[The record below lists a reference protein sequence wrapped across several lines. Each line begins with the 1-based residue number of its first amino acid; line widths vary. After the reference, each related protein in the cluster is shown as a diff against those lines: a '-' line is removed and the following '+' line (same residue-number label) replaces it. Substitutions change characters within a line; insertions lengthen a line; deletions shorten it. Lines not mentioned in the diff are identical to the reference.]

1 VTGTIEMSSKIILKF
16 LVVGEVDVGK
26 TSLLLS
32 YSDPDND
39 PKAEPPTNG
48 VDVLSVQTTI
58 EGRPITVQLW
68 DTAGQE
74 RFRVITSSFYKG
86 AHGVMLAYDTTCT
99 ETFEPLKNWD
109 ADVDR
114 YHGNPSMLAKMVVGT
129 KIDLE
134 DQRAVNSEEGMAVA
148 KSLGK
153 DVLFA
158 ETTIFNRDTV
168 VAAFQK
174 LLEAAYAKYKEAE
187 AERQKAAQG
196 GEAGDVVHV
205 KKSSAKKRRNCF
217 M

>member
-1 VTGTIEMSSKIILKF
+1 
-16 LVVGEVDVGK
+16 
-26 TSLLLS
+26 
-32 YSDPDND
+32 
-39 PKAEPPTNG
+39 

>member
-1 VTGTIEMSSKIILKF
+1 MSSKVILKF

-32 YSDPDND
+32 YSDPEND
-39 PKAEPPTNG
+39 PNAAPPTNG
-48 VDVLSVQTTI
+48 VDVISVPTTI
-58 EGRPITVQLW
+58 DGRNITVQLW

-114 YHGNPSMLAKMVVGT
+114 YHGNPSQLAKMVVGT

-134 DQRAVNSEEGMAVA
+134 EQRAVSAEEGQAVA
-148 KSLGK
+148 ESLGK
-153 DVLFA
+153 GVLFA
-158 ETTIFNRDTV
+158 ETTIFKRDTV
-168 VAAFQK
+168 LEAFQK
-174 LLEAAYAKYKEAE
+174 LLEAAYAKFKAAE
-187 AERQKAAQG
+187 EERQKAAAG
-196 GEAGDVVHV
+196 NSGEAGDVVHV
-205 KKSSAKKRRNCF
+205 KKSGSGKKKRTCVV
-217 M
+217 

>member
-1 VTGTIEMSSKIILKF
+1 MSSSKVVLKF

-32 YSDPDND
+32 YSDPEND
-39 PKAEPPTNG
+39 PNVAPPTNG

-58 EGRPITVQLW
+58 EGRPVTVQLW

-129 KIDLE
+129 KIDLK
-134 DQRAVNSEEGMAVA
+134 DQRAVTPEEGKAVA
-148 KSLGK
+148 ESLGK
-153 DVLFA
+153 GVLFA
-158 ETTIFNRDTV
+158 ETSVFDRDTV
-168 VAAFQK
+168 LAAFQK
-174 LLEAAYAKYKEAE
+174 LLEAAYAKFKVAE
-187 AERQKAAQG
+187 EERQKAAANSAG
-196 GEAGDVVHV
+196 AAGDVVHV
-205 KKSSAKKRRNCF
+205 KKNTGGRSRRGCYV
-217 M
+217 

>member
-1 VTGTIEMSSKIILKF
+1 MSSSKVILKF

-39 PKAEPPTNG
+39 PNVAPPTNG
-48 VDVLSVQTTI
+48 VDVLSVQTTVDD
-58 EGRPITVQLW
+58 RPVTVQLW

-129 KIDLE
+129 KTDLK
-134 DQRAVNSEEGMAVA
+134 DQRAVTPEEGKAVA
-148 KSLGK
+148 ESLGK
-153 DVLFA
+153 NVLFA
-158 ETTIFNRDTV
+158 ETSIFDRDSV
-168 VAAFQK
+168 LAAFNK
-174 LLEAAYAKYKEAE
+174 LLQAAYAKYKEAE
-187 AERQKAAQG
+187 EERKKAAAG
-196 GEAGDVVHV
+196 SSGEAGDVVHV
-205 KKSSAKKRRNCF
+205 KRSNARKRRNCLV
-217 M
+217 

>member
-1 VTGTIEMSSKIILKF
+1 MSSKVVLKF

-39 PKAEPPTNG
+39 PKAPPPTSG

-58 EGRPITVQLW
+58 DGRNVTVQLW

-86 AHGVMLAYDTTCT
+86 AHGVMLAYDTTCPDPF
-99 ETFEPLKNWD
+99 ETLKNWD

-114 YHGNPSMLAKMVVGT
+114 YHGNPSALAKMVVGT

-134 DQRAVNSEEGMAVA
+134 DQRAVTSEEGKAVA
-148 KSLGK
+148 ESLGK
-153 DVLFA
+153 GVLFA
-158 ETTIFNRDTV
+158 ETTIFDRDTV
-168 VAAFQK
+168 LAAFQK
-174 LLEAAYAKYKEAE
+174 LLEAAYAKYKAAE
-187 AERQKAAQG
+187 EERKKAQAG
-196 GEAGDVVHV
+196 SAGEAGDVVHV
-205 KKSSAKKRRNCF
+205 KKSNAGKKKRTCIV
-217 M
+217 

>member
-1 VTGTIEMSSKIILKF
+1 VVLKF

-32 YSDPDND
+32 YSDPEND
-39 PKAEPPTNG
+39 PNAPPPTNG

-58 EGRPITVQLW
+58 DGRNVTVQLW

-86 AHGVMLAYDTTCT
+86 AHGVMLAYDTTCP

-114 YHGNPSMLAKMVVGT
+114 YHGDPSQLSKMVVGT
-129 KIDLE
+129 KIDLKE
-134 DQRAVNSEEGMAVA
+134 ERAVTAEEGKAVA
-148 KSLGK
+148 ESLGK

-158 ETTIFNRDTV
+158 ETTVFDRDTV
-168 VAAFQK
+168 VSAFEK
-174 LLEAAYAKYKEAE
+174 LLEAAYGKF
-187 AERQKAAQG
+187 KAAEEERKKAAAGG
-196 GEAGDVVHV
+196 GEAGDVVRV
-205 KKSSAKKRRNCF
+205 KKSNAGKKKRSTCT
-217 M
+217 ML

>member
-1 VTGTIEMSSKIILKF
+1 MSKVVLKF

-32 YSDPDND
+32 YND
-39 PKAEPPTNG
+39 PENDPSVPPPTNG

-58 EGRPITVQLW
+58 EGRPVTVQLW

-86 AHGVMLAYDTTCT
+86 AHGVMLAYDTTCP

-114 YHGNPSMLAKMVVGT
+114 YHGNPSMLSKMVVGT
-129 KIDLE
+129 KIDLK
-134 DQRAVNSEEGMAVA
+134 DQRAVTEEEGKSVA
-148 KSLGK
+148 QAIGK

-158 ETTIFNRDTV
+158 ETTVYDRDTV
-168 VAAFQK
+168 LAAFQK
-174 LLEAAYAKYKEAE
+174 LLEAAYAKF
-187 AERQKAAQG
+187 KAAEEERNKANAG
-196 GEAGDVVHV
+196 ASGEAGDVVRV
-205 KKSSAKKRRNCF
+205 KKGKGKGKKQSRTCVV
-217 M
+217 